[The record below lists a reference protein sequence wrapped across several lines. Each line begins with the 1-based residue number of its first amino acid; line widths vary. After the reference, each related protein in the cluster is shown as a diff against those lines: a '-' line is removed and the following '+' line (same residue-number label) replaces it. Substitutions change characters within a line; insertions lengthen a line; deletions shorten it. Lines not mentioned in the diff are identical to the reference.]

1 MVEEKLEVTKKIGLP
16 LALLVIVIL
25 AGSYIRL
32 IGLGTE
38 DFDYDELIHYYAA
51 KSIGEGKAP
60 LLPSGLVYSRGI
72 DLTRLVALSVQNIDD
87 PERAARLPSAAFGI
101 LNLILFGAVAWMIGG
116 AWPAV
121 WATLLLAVYPEAIFQ
136 SRITRFYTYQLCF
149 GLIALGAGWFAFR
162 RVGEGAPK
170 GSSEIQGQWMLVV
183 LTGVAFL
190 LAARI
195 QITTFSVA
203 LGWMVFVTIVAGR
216 DFFALRAE
224 SLRRSVPLQIVLLSG
239 VFGALVLILSP
250 GILSE
255 IIRQARFN
263 PVWAKST
270 AGGPLFYYYTL
281 SDAFPL
287 IVSLAPLIFV
297 AAAIENKW
305 LTLYLA
311 AWFGVPLSLHSVL
324 FAWKGD
330 RFVFLAMPALFL
342 ASGIAAEIGC
352 RKLYRFLG
360 PTLNLFEGNSM
371 WRKGFAGG
379 IVAIVSIFAV
389 MTTPAFNAA
398 RKIPAMSGP
407 RDNWRMAGE
416 IIQSIDKNG
425 VIPIGSSI
433 PLNGLFYWGHV
444 DFVVGLDFGE
454 TLMQNAHKTSDISAV
469 KHVRDDYVGA
479 PIVLTPD
486 AIRTQFGKA
495 GSVIIGIDSKRWSFG
510 NIDPGLQKILLA
522 EGTELCQERCGEL
535 RLYLWSFRASV

>member
-16 LALLVIVIL
+16 LTLLVIVIL
-25 AGSYIRL
+25 TGSYIRL
-32 IGLGTE
+32 VGLGAQ

-72 DLTRLVALSVQNIDD
+72 DLTRLVALSIQNIDD
-87 PERAARLPSAAFGI
+87 PERAARLPSAVFGI
-101 LNLILFGAVAWMIGG
+101 LNLILFGAIAWMIGG
-116 AWPAV
+116 AWSAV

-149 GLIALGAGWFAFR
+149 GLIALGTGWFAFR
-162 RVGEGAPK
+162 RAGEGVPK
-170 GSSEIQGQWMLVV
+170 SSREIRSQWMLAA

-190 LAARI
+190 LAARV

-203 LGWMVFVTIVAGR
+203 LGWMVFVTIVACR
-216 DFFALRAE
+216 DFFALRAK

-239 VFGALVLILSP
+239 IFGALVLTLSP
-250 GILSE
+250 GMLSE

-281 SDAFPL
+281 SDSFPSVVSLMPLVFL
-287 IVSLAPLIFV
+287 IVTIKNRWLA
-297 AAAIENKW
+297 
-305 LTLYLA
+305 LYLA
-311 AWFGVPLSLHSVL
+311 AWFVVPLFFHSVL

-342 ASGIAAEIGC
+342 AFGIAAQIGC
-352 RKLYRFLG
+352 RALYCVLG
-360 PTLNLFEGNSM
+360 TELKRIAIEPK
-371 WRKGFAGG
+371 WHAVIAGG
-379 IVAIVSIFAV
+379 IVGIVSISA
-389 MTTPAFNAA
+389 MITTPAFNAA
-398 RKIPAMSGP
+398 RKVPGISVT
-407 RDNWRMAGE
+407 RDDWRMAGE
-416 IIQSIDKNG
+416 IIQSIDKNDL
-425 VIPIGSSI
+425 IPIGSSI

-469 KHVRDDYVGA
+469 KSARDDYVGV
-479 PIVLTPD
+479 PIVLTPE

-510 NIDPGLQKILLA
+510 NIDPDLQKILLA
-522 EGTELCQERCGEL
+522 EATELCQGRCGEL
-535 RLYLWSFRASV
+535 RLYLWSFRASI